1 MGEKKKLSSG
11 IIKGFSRL
19 LHFFWRS
26 SPTVQSTF
34 FLLQRSFNATTLHN
48 PQVSKGTPTHALN
61 DPKAL
66 NWSQV
71 LCLHSLWGDH
81 KPSPCFAFPQPALIF
96 QHLVYWCACSRAGSK
111 SMLLP
116 RVTPADGHET
126 KKEVSVTECSVVT
139 TRVCPGSLNPLQD
152 LYWQERGDS
161 KTVTLCPR
169 QKLCT
174 LSILLENLLK
184 WSF

>member
-19 LHFFWRS
+19 LHFFRRS

-48 PQVSKGTPTHALN
+48 PQVSKGTPTHVLN

-71 LCLHSLWGDH
+71 LRLHSLWGDH

-111 SMLLP
+111 SMLFP
-116 RVTPADGHET
+116 RVTLADGHET

-139 TRVCPGSLNPLQD
+139 TRVCPGSLNPCRICID
-152 LYWQERGDS
+152 RRGGIL
-161 KTVTLCPR
+161 KLLLFAPGKNCAHCP
-169 QKLCT
+169 
-174 LSILLENLLK
+174 
-184 WSF
+184 FF